1 MEKNYLKSKSPSKL
15 VICPHQMVLFGLILY
30 TSFSTATPG
39 QDTRMDEQRTILG
52 SGSRESQDHN
62 VQREDY
68 VYRAPNG

>member
-1 MEKNYLKSKSPSKL
+1 
-15 VICPHQMVLFGLILY
+15 MVLFGLILY

-39 QDTRMDEQRTILG
+39 QETCMDEQRTILG

-68 VYRAPNG
+68 AYRAPNG

>member
-1 MEKNYLKSKSPSKL
+1 
-15 VICPHQMVLFGLILY
+15 MVLFGLILY

-62 VQREDY
+62 AQREDY
-68 VYRAPNG
+68 MYRAQNG